1 MAENIPSGSDAQEN
15 FISVLLLATKWQ
27 FDTHGLSTVKKS
39 LVKNLRVVD
48 PEGKKIK
55 ITCAVLDEEKN
66 IKDNER
72 EDAARY
78 KVELRGGK
86 PPRGAKKKPGI
97 EWLDQNIAAYYP
109 DLRKD
114 SYDFIIGHV
123 PYLANGPLNLRDQ
136 YPETKPKPKVILII
150 HDIPKTSDRDVDEGT
165 LLEWL
170 DEVDIVFSIGKDV
183 ESEIIPFIT
192 SLAPEQRPTH
202 KLYIPSYPL
211 ELLNTRHDTVE
222 KSKLKGAQYVTLMTG
237 ERKDLEIS
245 GLDFALAVSSAAGA
259 SKHIQDFEELK
270 TNFTVLTDLEEDKE
284 KWKQEFSELI
294 QKEDSQGC
302 SLFVRSDAP
311 ENLEKLK
318 THMRRSNLFIL
329 PLKADS
335 PLFGTEALSAVA
347 AGVPILVSTHAGMA
361 SVLKTKYQDASILK
375 KSDTET
381 WKDGILSKLLTPEV
395 SQQMANRL
403 REELLLDTHIAQ
415 IHLVFTA
422 TVVGKKFKMCS

>member
-1 MAENIPSGSDAQEN
+1 M
-15 FISVLLLATKWQ
+15 
-27 FDTHGLSTVKKS
+27 
-39 LVKNLRVVD
+39 
-48 PEGKKIK
+48 
-55 ITCAVLDEEKN
+55 
-66 IKDNER
+66 
-72 EDAARY
+72 
-78 KVELRGGK
+78 
-86 PPRGAKKKPGI
+86 
-97 EWLDQNIAAYYP
+97 
-109 DLRKD
+109 
-114 SYDFIIGHV
+114 
-123 PYLANGPLNLRDQ
+123 
-136 YPETKPKPKVILII
+136 
-150 HDIPKTSDRDVDEGT
+150 
-165 LLEWL
+165 
-170 DEVDIVFSIGKDV
+170 
-183 ESEIIPFIT
+183 
-192 SLAPEQRPTH
+192 
-202 KLYIPSYPL
+202 
-211 ELLNTRHDTVE
+211 
-222 KSKLKGAQYVTLMTG
+222 
-237 ERKDLEIS
+237 
-245 GLDFALAVSSAAGA
+245 SSAAGA

-294 QKEDSQGC
+294 QKEDSKGC
-302 SLFVRSDAP
+302 SLFFRSDTP

-415 IHLVFTA
+415 SHLDFTA
-422 TVVGKKFKMCS
+422 TVVGKKFKMYS